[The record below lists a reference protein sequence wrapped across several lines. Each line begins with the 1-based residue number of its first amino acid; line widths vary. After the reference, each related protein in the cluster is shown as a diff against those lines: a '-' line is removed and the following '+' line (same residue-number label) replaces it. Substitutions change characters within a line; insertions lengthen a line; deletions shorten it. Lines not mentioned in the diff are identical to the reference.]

1 MNENEDG
8 FSDSNSPNRLNV
20 KRHHYYSQS
29 PQLKEMKYSH
39 PSSIEELVSQQLQ
52 RNEMDGI
59 NQIRFTET
67 PSIPKNVRIMIQF
80 L

>member
-20 KRHHYYSQS
+20 KRQHYYSQS

-67 PSIPKNVRIMIQF
+67 PSIPKNVRTMIQF
-80 L
+80 